1 MAVAILPLQRMKP
14 LFIFFNDE
22 TFFFFKAQSELFWA
36 VSVQVS

>member
-22 TFFFFKAQSELFWA
+22 TFFLKAQSELFWA